1 MLLPTFNLWKKRATN
16 LTQLHEF
23 LARKVGILLLLPLQ
37 ILILIV
43 LYLLGLG
50 AVALV

>member
-1 MLLPTFNLWKKRATN
+1 MLSPTFNLWKKRATN
-16 LTQLHEF
+16 LTQLHEVLAGKMGIF
-23 LARKVGILLLLPLQ
+23 LLSPLQ

-43 LYLLGLG
+43 LYLFGLG